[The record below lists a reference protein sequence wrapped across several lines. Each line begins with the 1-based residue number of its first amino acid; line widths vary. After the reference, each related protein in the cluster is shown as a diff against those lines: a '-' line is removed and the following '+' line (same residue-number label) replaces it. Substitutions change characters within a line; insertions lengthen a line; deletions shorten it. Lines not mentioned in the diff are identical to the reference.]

1 MNVKVVSKKVVDE
14 YDSDIAVLD
23 ESLTTNT
30 KLRLLR
36 KKWSVSQPKVQI
48 VQCLPQSFI
57 PQSPPSY
64 LCYEDDSNFMLTC
77 QVCYFSFW
85 YEYQTVE
92 HMRSEH
98 GDECAE
104 SLPLNLT
111 TGVSTNEENAGEEML
126 GHSNCDSDLKH
137 LGGYDEEREEFEQED
152 EVKLEERDENG
163 NISEYEGRD
172 CGACKIEK
180 LIKTNS

>member
-1 MNVKVVSKKVVDE
+1 MEE

-23 ESLTTNT
+23 ESLTTTT
-30 KLRLLR
+30 KLRLMR
-36 KKWSVSQPKVQI
+36 KKLSVPQPKVQI

-57 PQSPPSY
+57 PQSPLSSGR
-64 LCYEDDSNFMLTC
+64 CEDDSNDLLTC
-77 QVCYFSFW
+77 PVCYFSFW

-111 TGVSTNEENAGEEML
+111 TGVSTNEENAGEECEELL
-126 GHSNCDSDLKH
+126 GQSNCGSELKH
-137 LGGYDEEREEFEQED
+137 LSDNVEKREELEQED
-152 EVKLEERDENG
+152 EVKFEERDENG
-163 NISEYEGRD
+163 NISDILSPEFEGRD
-172 CGACKIEK
+172 CGTCKIEK
-180 LIKTNS
+180 LIMS